1 MRLNLIALFAGALVL
16 SACSQTS
23 PEQPTA
29 APATTDAS
37 AAAAPTDTAAS
48 ASTSGVA
55 PAAGMEGMT
64 AEEHAAMGAGTNAT
78 AGAHPEG
85 HNATSGGQADSMAG
99 MDHGAMSGAGQGGA
113 AGGAQAGWYRGGT
126 FQPCGSTQPLKV
138 SQTRDI
144 DAKIRAGDM
153 SATDPVYVRLEGSA
167 ANGTF
172 NVTRVAQVGSP
183 TPVRDCP
190 MTGTTTQG

>member
-1 MRLNLIALFAGALVL
+1 MRLNHIALFAGALVL
-16 SACSQTS
+16 SACTQTS
-23 PEQPTA
+23 PEGP
-29 APATTDAS
+29 
-37 AAAAPTDTAAS
+37 AAAPTDPAAS

-64 AEEHAAMGAGTNAT
+64 AEEHAAMSAGANVT
-78 AGAHPEG
+78 AGAHPED
-85 HNATSGGQADSMAG
+85 HDATAGGQAGSVAG
-99 MDHGAMSGAGQGGA
+99 MDHGAMSGAGHGA
-113 AGGAQAGWYRGGT
+113 TTGGAQAGWYRGGT
-126 FQPCGSTQPLKV
+126 FQPCGSTQSLKV

-172 NVTRVAQVGSP
+172 NVIRVAQVGSP

>member
-1 MRLNLIALFAGALVL
+1 MRLNHIALFAGALVL
-16 SACSQTS
+16 SACTQTS
-23 PEQPTA
+23 PEGPAA

-37 AAAAPTDTAAS
+37 AAAAPTDPAAS

-64 AEEHAAMGAGTNAT
+64 AEEHAAMSAGANAT
-78 AGAHPEG
+78 AGAHPED
-85 HNATSGGQADSMAG
+85 HDATAGGQAGSVAG
-99 MDHGAMSGAGQGGA
+99 MDHGAMSGAGHGA
-113 AGGAQAGWYRGGT
+113 TTGGAQAGWYRGGT
-126 FQPCGSTQPLKV
+126 FQPCGSTQSLKV

-172 NVTRVAQVGSP
+172 NVIRVAQVGSP